1 MIISL
6 AMLISLY
13 DVISWNISVT
23 WIQVKSF
30 HEILRYLFLI
40 LAATLIPIYADSHRW
55 SMKLYSNLK
64 KQLKLEISWLN
75 YPYLFFIYLVHVIDY
90 ILLALMDKNSSF
102 IKLSTLTFFGN
113 VLIDKLIIAYPSSIA
128 KLF

>member
-102 IKLSTLTFFGN
+102 IKLSILTFFGN